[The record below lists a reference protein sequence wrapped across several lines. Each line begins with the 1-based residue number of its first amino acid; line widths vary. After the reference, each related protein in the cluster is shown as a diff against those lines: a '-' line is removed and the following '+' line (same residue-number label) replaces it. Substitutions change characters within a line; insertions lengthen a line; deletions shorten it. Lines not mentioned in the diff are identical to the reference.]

1 MFTFHYIVCNV
12 PKKDK
17 YHVKKLIFI
26 DKKLEKTD
34 DLYLYPEQ
42 VNSLKGELIESQ
54 YTNIQD
60 DSINLDSFL
69 KNINL
74 LCK

>member
-60 DSINLDSFL
+60 DSINLGSFL

>member
-1 MFTFHYIVCNV
+1 V